1 MIGIENIRKTKNTS
15 PIMETIMVGKK
26 EKVTLTE
33 MEVSQEKVK
42 AKAIKEEINPVK
54 IYINKNPAVA
64 GFLLL

>member
-1 MIGIENIRKTKNTS
+1 
-15 PIMETIMVGKK
+15 METIMVGKK